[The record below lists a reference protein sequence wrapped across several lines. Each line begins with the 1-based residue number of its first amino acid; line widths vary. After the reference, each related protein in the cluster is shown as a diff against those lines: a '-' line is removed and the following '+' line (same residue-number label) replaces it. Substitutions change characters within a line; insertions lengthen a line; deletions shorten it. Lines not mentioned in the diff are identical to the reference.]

1 MRKKC
6 NLSRIN
12 NFDSSALIISNG
24 ITLVPGEDFK
34 KCHLHNFLQITYT
47 LFFIDLDYFNL

>member
-24 ITLVPGEDFK
+24 ITLVPGEDLK
-34 KCHLHNFLQITYT
+34 KCHLHIFLQITYT
-47 LFFIDLDYFNL
+47 LFFIDPDYFNL